1 MFSSRLRQVRQLLRR
16 KSLDALL
23 VTHLPNIRYLCG
35 FSGSSA
41 ALVISEKRA
50 LFFSDG
56 RYAAQARSEVEGFR
70 IRIEHEPPLIAAAKW
85 LAEKR
90 GSRFNGTRLAIEADH
105 ISVAALKQLKGTLHG
120 FRIVSESG
128 LVESYRTIK
137 SEEEIDRLRDAARLG
152 CELFEVAVET
162 VRPGVRETDVAAE
175 MEYAARERGA
185 EAMSFETIVAAGPRS
200 ALPHGRA
207 SASRIPRAG
216 FVVLDF
222 GVILAGYC
230 SDMTRTLWVGRPN
243 PAAREAYEAVRE
255 AQQAAVDAVR
265 EGVSA
270 HEVDEA
276 ARKLLRAKGM
286 GRFFTHS
293 TGHGIGLEIHEVP
306 RIAAGSSRVLR
317 SGMVVTVEPGVYIPG
332 RWGVRIEDTVVVR
345 PDGHEVL
352 TPVSRELI
360 LI

>member
-1 MFSSRLRQVRQLLRR
+1 
-16 KSLDALL
+16 
-23 VTHLPNIRYLCG
+23 
-35 FSGSSA
+35 
-41 ALVISEKRA
+41 
-50 LFFSDG
+50 
-56 RYAAQARSEVEGFR
+56 
-70 IRIEHEPPLIAAAKW
+70 
-85 LAEKR
+85 
-90 GSRFNGTRLAIEADH
+90 
-105 ISVAALKQLKGTLHG
+105 
-120 FRIVSESG
+120 
-128 LVESYRTIK
+128 
-137 SEEEIDRLRDAARLG
+137 
-152 CELFEVAVET
+152 
-162 VRPGVRETDVAAE
+162 
-175 MEYAARERGA
+175 
-185 EAMSFETIVAAGPRS
+185 
-200 ALPHGRA
+200 
-207 SASRIPRAG
+207 
-216 FVVLDF
+216 
-222 GVILAGYC
+222 
-230 SDMTRTLWVGRPN
+230 MTRTLWVGRPQ